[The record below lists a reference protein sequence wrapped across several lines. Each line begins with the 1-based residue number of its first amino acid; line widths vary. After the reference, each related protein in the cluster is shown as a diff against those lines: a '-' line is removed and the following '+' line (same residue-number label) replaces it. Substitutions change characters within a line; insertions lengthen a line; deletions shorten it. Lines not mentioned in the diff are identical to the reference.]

1 MQAMNQLHPDV
12 VAEVQSRALY
22 STEEE
27 SLMGTVSSVRL
38 HTTYACSSH
47 MNERYTHVIPFKSQP
62 LKVRVIVSFTHY
74 SDYIDLYWSLMDIY
88 LYRFQLK
95 FTLYSDSELKK
106 LVKIFFLHLRHYQAT
121 LLSLILYELF

>member
-38 HTTYACSSH
+38 HTTWTCSSH
-47 MNERYTHVIPFKSQP
+47 MNERYTHVIPFESQP

-106 LVKIFFLHLRHYQAT
+106 LVKIFFFT
-121 LLSLILYELF
+121 LKTLPSYSVVIDII

>member
-38 HTTYACSSH
+38 HTTCTCSSH

-62 LKVRVIVSFTHY
+62 LKVSVIVSFTHY

-106 LVKIFFLHLRHYQAT
+106 LVKIFFFT
-121 LLSLILYELF
+121 LKTLPSYSVVIDII

>member
-38 HTTYACSSH
+38 HTTCTCSSH

-62 LKVRVIVSFTHY
+62 LKGRVIVSFTHY

-106 LVKIFFLHLRHYQAT
+106 ISQDFFFYT
-121 LLSLILYELF
+121 

>member
-38 HTTYACSSH
+38 HTTYTCSSH

-106 LVKIFFLHLRHYQAT
+106 LVKIFFFTLKT
-121 LLSLILYELF
+121 LLSYSVVIDII

>member
-12 VAEVQSRALY
+12 VAEVQSHALY

-38 HTTYACSSH
+38 HTTCTCSSH
-47 MNERYTHVIPFKSQP
+47 MNERYTHVIPFESQP

-95 FTLYSDSELKK
+95 FTLYSNSELKK
-106 LVKIFFLHLRHYQAT
+106 LVKIFFFT
-121 LLSLILYELF
+121 LKTLPSYSVVIDII

>member
-38 HTTYACSSH
+38 HTTYTCSSH

-62 LKVRVIVSFTHY
+62 HKVRVIVSFTHY

-106 LVKIFFLHLRHYQAT
+106 LVKIFFFT
-121 LLSLILYELF
+121 LKTLPSYSVVIDII

>member
-38 HTTYACSSH
+38 HTTCTCSSH
-47 MNERYTHVIPFKSQP
+47 MNERYTHVIPFESQP

-106 LVKIFFLHLRHYQAT
+106 LVKIFFFT
-121 LLSLILYELF
+121 LKTLPSYSVVIDII

>member
-38 HTTYACSSH
+38 HTTCTCSSR

-106 LVKIFFLHLRHYQAT
+106 LVKIFFFYT
-121 LLSLILYELF
+121 

>member
-38 HTTYACSSH
+38 HTTCTCSSH
-47 MNERYTHVIPFKSQP
+47 MKERYTHVIPFKSQP

-106 LVKIFFLHLRHYQAT
+106 ISQDFFFYT
-121 LLSLILYELF
+121 

>member
-38 HTTYACSSH
+38 HTTCTCSSH

-62 LKVRVIVSFTHY
+62 I
-74 SDYIDLYWSLMDIY
+74 
-88 LYRFQLK
+88 
-95 FTLYSDSELKK
+95 
-106 LVKIFFLHLRHYQAT
+106 
-121 LLSLILYELF
+121 LLSHGYILVQVPIKIHPVLRQ